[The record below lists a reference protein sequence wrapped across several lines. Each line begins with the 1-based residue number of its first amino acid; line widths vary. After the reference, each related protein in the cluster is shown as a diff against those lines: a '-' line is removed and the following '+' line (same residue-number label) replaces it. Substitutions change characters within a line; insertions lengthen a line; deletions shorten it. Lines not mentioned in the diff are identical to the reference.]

1 MFLDFKVLKPLASR
15 NARLLKQLSHESVE
29 RFTHYGEEL
38 IRPMEILKVCYDVI
52 AICYSLNA
60 ILKVTVDSKHE

>member
-1 MFLDFKVLKPLASR
+1 VNVSK
-15 NARLLKQLSHESVE
+15 SVE

-38 IRPMEILKVCYDVI
+38 IRPMEILKVCYNVI

-60 ILKVTVDSKHE
+60 IWKVTVDPKHE